1 MTTVRIDRRSSLVGV
16 VVGPLLD
23 FPPRH
28 QPAMLATLLA
38 SLPALRNGV
47 GSGLTPLRSPSS
59 TARAATPVMQYG
71 GDAMSQSGQYGQQ
84 GYGQQGMPNMPLP
97 PASQRY
103 AAPPLMY
110 VPPPQQPR
118 MRLPPASERYAAPPL
133 EYYAYYG
140 QLQQQP
146 QQEGFQQI
154 ASRWQSGVE
163 SFRDGVGHRSA
174 R

>member
-1 MTTVRIDRRSSLVGV
+1 
-16 VVGPLLD
+16 
-23 FPPRH
+23 
-28 QPAMLATLLA
+28 MLATLLA

-103 AAPPLMY
+103 AAPSPC
-110 VPPPQQPR
+110 R
-118 MRLPPASERYAAPPL
+118 SCTLPIVL
-133 EYYAYYG
+133 
-140 QLQQQP
+140 QLLSKKR
-146 QQEGFQQI
+146 G
-154 ASRWQSGVE
+154 
-163 SFRDGVGHRSA
+163 
-174 R
+174 